1 MSNGMT
7 ERVFHASSEV
17 PEQGTVHLGSFVSSC
32 YERIRVLAVGSMGD
46 DSGEVELTL
55 SLCEEQGTP
64 GPLDRVL
71 IGPWGT
77 FTRVYEVPGMMVGVS
92 VRAPSAAA
100 TVGVYVWGRREIGEG
115 LVLDPEARAVRDA
128 G

>member
-17 PEQGTVHLGSFVSSC
+17 
-32 YERIRVLAVGSMGD
+32 
-46 DSGEVELTL
+46 
-55 SLCEEQGTP
+55 
-64 GPLDRVL
+64 
-71 IGPWGT
+71 GPWGT

>member
-17 PEQGTVHLGSFVSSC
+17 PERGAWDPCG
-32 YERIRVLAVGSMGD
+32 
-46 DSGEVELTL
+46 
-55 SLCEEQGTP
+55 P
-64 GPLDRVL
+64 GPGR

>member
-1 MSNGMT
+1 M
-7 ERVFHASSEV
+7 
-17 PEQGTVHLGSFVSSC
+17 
-32 YERIRVLAVGSMGD
+32 
-46 DSGEVELTL
+46 
-55 SLCEEQGTP
+55 
-64 GPLDRVL
+64 
-71 IGPWGT
+71 GT